1 MMQVVELIDYYE
13 DYQCSAIPLQ
23 MWDAKNVLNVIEESA
38 FYNLLLKFGP
48 FEFLEASDHWIFW
61 NPT

>member
-1 MMQVVELIDYYE
+1 MQVVELIDYYE
-13 DYQCSAIPLQ
+13 DYQGITSPPLQ

-38 FYNLLLKFGP
+38 FYKLGP
-48 FEFLEASDHWIFW
+48 FEFLEASDRLIFW